1 MLEKHLLSS
10 FAIAACLEPAILLK
24 NCFARVFQGIIVPW
38 TSFLMVSW
46 TSMLGTYFNCLAN
59 ISQNRSSVVSSQ
71 EGRSF
76 WLQHITV
83 ISLRTSLAVSITWL

>member
-10 FAIAACLEPAILLK
+10 FATAACLEPAILLK

-46 TSMLGTYFNCLAN
+46 TSMLGTYLNCLAN